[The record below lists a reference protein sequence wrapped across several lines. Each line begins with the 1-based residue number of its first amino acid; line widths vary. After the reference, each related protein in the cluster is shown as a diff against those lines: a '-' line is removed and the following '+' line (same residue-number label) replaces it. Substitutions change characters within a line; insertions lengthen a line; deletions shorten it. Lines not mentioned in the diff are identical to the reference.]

1 MTQIVSAQARLR
13 ERNQLTIP
21 DQIVQAAG
29 IGPGVTFIVETTLVD
44 PDTLTLRRVRTS
56 YAGALRGVYGPVDEY
71 LEGERGSWE

>member
-29 IGPGVTFIVETTLVD
+29 IGPGVTFVVETTLVD

>member
-1 MTQIVSAQARLR
+1 MIETVSAQARLR

-29 IGPGVTFIVETTLVD
+29 IGPGVTFIVETTLAD
-44 PDTLTLRRVRTS
+44 PDTLILRRIRNS
-56 YAGALRGVYGPVDEY
+56 YAGALRGVYGPVTEY